1 MYKLRIFV
9 TAVLLLHVS
18 ASYVLAQTKNIKR
31 QETLRGSITRILA
44 APHTYQHP
52 EEIKTFEVNRNFYI
66 DAGKSNLVT
75 DSL

>member
-1 MYKLRIFV
+1 MFWPKQKIS
-9 TAVLLLHVS
+9 S
-18 ASYVLAQTKNIKR
+18 ARKHCADR
-31 QETLRGSITRILA
+31 LRGSLRRRN
-44 APHTYQHP
+44 P